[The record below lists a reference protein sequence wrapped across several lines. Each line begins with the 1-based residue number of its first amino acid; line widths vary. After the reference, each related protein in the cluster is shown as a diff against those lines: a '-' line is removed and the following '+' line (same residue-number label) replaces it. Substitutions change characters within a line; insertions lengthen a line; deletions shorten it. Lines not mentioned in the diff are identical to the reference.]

1 MTGRFLPKGGP
12 RSSGFPR
19 TAYVLLWF
27 PKASETF
34 VFTEVVRLREMGLP
48 LKVFTLY
55 GVSERHWSAEM
66 RAFAAVDVYRLGIT
80 YLRRAHKDVSYW
92 WNHRRKE
99 TRELFKAVFSAG
111 SYGLEKT
118 GENLWAFLCSFRLA
132 RCFERE
138 GVEHI
143 HAPWASGPA
152 TAAWAASR
160 LTGIPFS
167 FTARAWD
174 VHPPDGLLGRKI
186 QEARLVRS
194 ESRYNI
200 PYLTSISP
208 QNSYK
213 VVLTYNSTPWRVD
226 GEAPVRMTSP
236 YRLLAAG
243 RFVGKK
249 GFEDL
254 LEACGLLRDAGIDFR
269 LTLAGDG
276 PLRRKLVRRTRRLGL
291 SRMVSFPGFVR
302 HGKLQ
307 EYFLSADIFLMPSVR
322 HTSGD
327 RDGLPNV
334 ITEALLHRVPVIATD
349 LAGIPEIIE
358 DRATGLLIEQRDPAA
373 IAKAVQTL
381 IADRALALQM
391 AEAGRS
397 RALRQFDPLKN
408 TESILRLYTLSELGD
423 HGLEGEWPLGGE
435 T

>member
-1 MTGRFLPKGGP
+1 M
-12 RSSGFPR
+12 
-19 TAYVLLWF
+19 LLWF

-55 GVSERHWSAEM
+55 GVSKKHWSAEM
-66 RAFAAVDVYRLGIT
+66 RASAAEDVYRLGIT
-80 YLRRAHKDVSYW
+80 YLPHAHTDVSYW

-174 VHPPDGLLGRKI
+174 VHPPDGLLARKI
-186 QEARLVRS
+186 QEASVVRS
-194 ESRYNI
+194 ESGYNI

-208 QNSYK
+208 PNAHK
-213 VVLTYNSTPWRVD
+213 IVLTYNSTPWPVD
-226 GEAPVRMTSP
+226 GEAPVRMTPP

-254 LEACGLLRDAGIDFR
+254 LEACGLLRDTGIDFR

-276 PLRRKLVRRTRRLGL
+276 PLRRKLVRLTRSLGL
-291 SRMVSFPGFVR
+291 SRRVFFPGFVR
-302 HGKLQ
+302 HGELQ
-307 EYFLSADIFLMPSVR
+307 GYFLSADIFLMPSVR
-322 HTSGD
+322 HASGD

-358 DRATGLLIEQRDPAA
+358 DRTTGLLIGQRNPAA
-373 IAKAVQTL
+373 IAQAVQTL
-381 IADRALALQM
+381 IADRALAVHM

-397 RALRQFDPLKN
+397 RALKLFDPVKN
-408 TESILRLYTLSELGD
+408 TRNILRLYTLTGFGD
-423 HGLEGEWPLGGE
+423 QGLEGGSPLGGE